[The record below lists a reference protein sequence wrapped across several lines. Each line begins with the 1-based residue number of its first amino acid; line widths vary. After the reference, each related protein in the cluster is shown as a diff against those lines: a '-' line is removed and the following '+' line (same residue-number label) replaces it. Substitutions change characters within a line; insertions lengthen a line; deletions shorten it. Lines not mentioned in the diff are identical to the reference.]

1 MSLWEDGHAKLLAAL
16 RKSRPT
22 DTLGLGAAAVGIILV
37 VFGIVLQENQG
48 VGFGATIRALGGVL
62 LLGGLAA
69 VLFGESRRRNAVIG
83 AARRIAG
90 RYMAATADW
99 RWPDRVGMAGVVIGL
114 VLLAPALVFQILF
127 GTAFGV
133 MVIAPGITLF
143 WCGIAFL
150 VYGRFYGRGAARK
163 SPQSPSRRGG
173 RDRGR
178 GA

>member
-1 MSLWEDGHAKLLAAL
+1 MSSWEDGYAKLLAAL
-16 RKSRPT
+16 QKSSPT
-22 DTLGLGAAAVGIILV
+22 DMLGAGAAAVGVILV

-48 VGFGATIRALGGVL
+48 VDFGATIRALGGVL

-69 VLFGESRRRNAVIG
+69 VLFWESHRRAAVIG

-99 RWPDRVGMAGVVIGL
+99 RWPDRVGMAGVVVGL
-114 VLLAPALVFQILF
+114 VLPVPALVFQILF

-133 MVIAPGITLF
+133 MFITPGIMLF

-150 VYGRFYGRGAARK
+150 VYGRFYGRNATRK
-163 SPQSPSRRGG
+163 PPQSRSRRGG
-173 RDRGR
+173 RGR
-178 GA
+178 GP